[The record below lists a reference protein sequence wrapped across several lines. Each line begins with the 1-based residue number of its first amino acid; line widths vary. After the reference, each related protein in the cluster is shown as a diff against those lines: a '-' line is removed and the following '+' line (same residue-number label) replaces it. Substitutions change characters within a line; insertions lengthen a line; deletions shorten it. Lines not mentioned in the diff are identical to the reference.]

1 MLDANDLEIIES
13 FIEEG
18 LELIDE
24 VEPRLVELSLLQDT
38 TGAVDMEMINSIFR
52 LFHSM
57 KGSAGVL
64 ELKNIVDLTHKTE
77 NLLDLFRKGLAEL
90 ETNDVQLLL
99 KSIDLLRDLLNILA
113 KTNDDCGREVEV
125 EEHGAR
131 LLASITAKQAGGK
144 PATDAI
150 AVSPSEPPAAAVE
163 QPNSQPQPAA
173 AIPASAEPAGSEAA
187 DAATEIVDTWGE
199 LEPESEP
206 SDETNAEIKAE
217 AEPPPVGGDEK
228 FEIMIT
234 PEMRDRFTEE
244 AEELLEAAEQ
254 VMLHLTENGQAEE
267 QQLTDAMRSFHSFK
281 GNSGF
286 MGFADLEHLTH
297 ACESLLE
304 QVVDGAIPGDQT
316 MANLVLEVI
325 DTLRAA
331 IRNLSLG
338 GKGEVDNLEDLLT
351 RLKSLTT
358 PPSPVVEKRTSG
370 LLILDPTAMKKPAAQ
385 PEPKPAATATE
396 NVTPVGPPEPVT
408 PPAVEPLAA
417 AAPPS
422 AVAMPETKPVPEPA
436 AAPTA
441 APPAAAAKIPA
452 VKGTAADQPS
462 GENTKS
468 PAAKSI
474 RVDLNKLDSLLNL
487 VGELVIAETMVT
499 RNPDL
504 LGKEFENFEKASH
517 HLRRITSDLQDVAMS
532 VRMIPLAGTFRR
544 MIRLVHDT
552 SNKAGKKAKLNLI
565 GEETEMDKT
574 VIEQITD
581 PLVHIVRN
589 AIDHGLEPAEERI
602 TLGKPETGTVT
613 IEAKHE
619 SGEVWIVISDDGRG
633 LDREKILAKARER
646 GLVEGDG
653 SDLRDEDVYKL
664 VFEPGFSL
672 AKAVTEISGRGVG
685 MDVVKKN
692 LERLNGRVDIRS
704 QMGKGSSMVL
714 RIPLTLAI
722 IEGMMVRVGPARY
735 SIPMLSIREAL
746 RVDSAMITNT
756 PEGDELVRV
765 REEMIPVFR
774 LHDAYN
780 IEPDSRELPE
790 GILIIVDT
798 ESGTAALFV
807 DEILGQQQTVV
818 KGLSDYV
825 GTPRGVSGCT
835 ILGDGRVSLILDVG
849 NLLANKQHLVAVGG

>member
-1 MLDANDLEIIES
+1 VLDENDLEIVES

-64 ELKNIVDLTHKTE
+64 ELKNIVELTHKTE

-90 ETNDVQLLL
+90 ETDDVQLLL

-113 KTNDDCGREVEV
+113 KTNDDVGREAEV
-125 EEHGAR
+125 GEHVAR
-131 LLASITAKQAGGK
+131 LVASIIAKQEGGQ
-144 PATDAI
+144 PAAEPAAPPVTDLQPPPVNQPA
-150 AVSPSEPPAAAVE
+150 ATAEPPAPDPGE
-163 QPNSQPQPAA
+163 S
-173 AIPASAEPAGSEAA
+173 
-187 DAATEIVDTWGE
+187 EIVDTWGE
-199 LEPESEP
+199 GPEES
-206 SDETNAEIKAE
+206 SSTTDS
-217 AEPPPVGGDEK
+217 VGDEAAVDEAAVDKESAAVDDNK
-228 FEIMIT
+228 FEIKIT

-254 VMLHLTENGQAEE
+254 VMLQLAEQGQAEE
-267 QQLTDAMRSFHSFK
+267 QKLTDAMRSFHSFK

-304 QVVDGAIPGDQT
+304 QVVDGAVPGDQA

-331 IRNLSLG
+331 IRDLTG
-338 GKGEVDNLEDLLT
+338 GGGGEVANLDDLLT
-351 RLKSLTT
+351 RLKSLTA
-358 PPSPVVEKRTSG
+358 PPAPVEEKKTSG
-370 LLILDPTAMKKPAAQ
+370 LLILDPSAMKKPKAQ
-385 PEPKPAATATE
+385 PAPEPKAPEQPAASSIPEPAPKPAAQ
-396 NVTPVGPPEPVT
+396 
-408 PPAVEPLAA
+408 
-417 AAPPS
+417 AAPE
-422 AVAMPETKPVPEPA
+422 AAPEPA
-436 AAPTA
+436 STTQAVAARPATEIPDVPPVA
-441 APPAAAAKIPA
+441 TVKKPIPPAATTEPA
-452 VKGTAADQPS
+452 GGGA
-462 GENTKS
+462 TKS
-468 PAAKSI
+468 PTAKSI

-602 TLGKPETGTVT
+602 ALGKPETGTVT

-619 SGEVWIVISDDGRG
+619 SGEVWIVVSDDGRG
-633 LDREKILAKARER
+633 LDRDKILAKARER

-672 AKAVTEISGRGVG
+672 AKAITEISGRGVG

-722 IEGMMVRVGPARY
+722 IEGMMVRVGSARY

-746 RVDSAMITNT
+746 RVDPTLITNT
-756 PEGDELVRV
+756 PEGEELVRV

-774 LHDAYN
+774 LHEAYH
-780 IEPDSRELPE
+780 IEPDYRELHE

-849 NLLANKQHLVAVGG
+849 NLLANKQHLAAVGG